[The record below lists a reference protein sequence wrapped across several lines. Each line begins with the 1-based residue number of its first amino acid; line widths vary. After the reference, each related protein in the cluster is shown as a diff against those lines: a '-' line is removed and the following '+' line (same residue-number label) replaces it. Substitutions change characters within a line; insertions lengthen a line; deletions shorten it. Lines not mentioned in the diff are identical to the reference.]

1 MKRLAAGWI
10 GSVALLAALGAA
22 SAQPEQD
29 RRELMTLY
37 FASIAAD
44 RCDFHLSEEEADR
57 LIRAATELQKKLGL
71 KDEAADVLYEEVE
84 TRFEKTLPDA
94 CKKDGEAAKT
104 YEQVMERIRKGAK

>member
-1 MKRLAAGWI
+1 MKKFAAGLI
-10 GSVALLAALGAA
+10 GSLALIAAFGAA
-22 SAQPEQD
+22 NAQSDQD

-44 RCDFHLSEEEADR
+44 RCDFRLTEEEADK
-57 LIRAATELQKKLGL
+57 LIRAATDLQKKLGL
-71 KDEAADVLYEEVE
+71 KDEAADVLFEEVE

-104 YEQVMERIRKGAK
+104 YEQVLEQIRKK